1 MQAEGTWVSN
11 RRGRKRKTTSGERW
25 ASVNKQKLEWEEPE
39 EDDDTQDED
48 FEEPGLGEFG
58 EGEDTEVNYRQ
69 TDQANISQVRLSRN
83 SLVTVH
89 AG

>member
-25 ASVNKQKLEWEEPE
+25 ASVNKQKSEWEEPE
-39 EDDDTQDED
+39 DDDDTQDED
-48 FEEPGLGEFG
+48 FEDPGLGEFG
-58 EGEDTEVNYRQ
+58 EGEDTELNYRQ
-69 TDQANISQVRLSRN
+69 PDQANIPQVRPVSSL
-83 SLVTVH
+83 LVTVH